1 MLDASWFSLDP
12 LILKYN
18 NSMLCN
24 TSLAL
29 KEILEYLSIERLKF
43 IKNNI

>member
-1 MLDASWFSLDP
+1 MRPGLDP
-12 LILKYN
+12 LILKHN

-29 KEILEYLSIERLKF
+29 KDILEHFSIESLKF